1 MLLRDKFAF
10 LGLPGPTCDA
20 AAIRAACERRRE
32 AGEGGEELERVCEDL
47 VRFAEE
53 NQYMA
58 RLPGLLAR
66 HREALA
72 ATQGGLAPV
81 FRGRK

>member
-1 MLLRDKFAF
+1 MLLKDKFAF

-20 AAIRAACERRRE
+20 AAIRAACERRRAE
-32 AGEGGEELERVCEDL
+32 DGAAAEELARVCEEL

-53 NQYMA
+53 NHYMA

-66 HREALA
+66 PKPAEDKLA
-72 ATQGGLAPV
+72 AV
-81 FRGRK
+81 FRGRR